1 MLFTSVLVE
10 SCSRLNTRPVFV
22 VLAET
27 MSEQEQLYNADLLRK
42 TAVHL

>member
-1 MLFTSVLVE
+1 MVFTSALVE
-10 SCSRLNTRPVFV
+10 SSLRLNIRSVFS
-22 VLAET
+22 VLTET